1 MNGLITRDM
10 HECNAIGIVLL
21 FMNEY
26 GMLYMIFQQ
35 VSSLKEEHLSSEGDP
50 DDVPS
55 DKETHVA
62 DDDIDDPPEV
72 KV

>member
-1 MNGLITRDM
+1 MDGLITRDM
-10 HECNAIGIVLL
+10 HECNICIVLL

-35 VSSLKEEHLSSEGDP
+35 VSSLNEEHLLSEGDP

-55 DKETHVA
+55 DKETHVD